1 MSLSKKK
8 NKDKGQQFKIQVGD
22 VSTYVNPYDGHITT
36 SVATGTG
43 SISATDHWTQK
54 AATAVSTAGHT
65 ISAPIRSDGK
75 TEAEK
80 EAERL
85 ERLAD
90 MTASLENLIADFIP
104 DEDKDVSTKIAKAVV
119 DEIFNSGHVLPL
131 LHDAEGYRQA
141 ESKLAQNF
149 KNMTMEEYAKMRPKL
164 MKGIMK

>member
-1 MSLSKKK
+1 MNLSKKS
-8 NKDKGQQFKIQVGD
+8 NKEKGQQFKRNVGD
-22 VSTYVNPYDGHITT
+22 VTTHLDPYRVSVNVHSG
-36 SVATGTG
+36 G
-43 SISATDHWTQK
+43 SIAATDSWAQK

-65 ISAPIRSDGK
+65 ISTKVHSSEK

-90 MTASLENLIADFIP
+90 MVASLENLIADFIP

-119 DEIFNSGHVLPL
+119 EEIFSSGHVLPL
-131 LHDAEGYRQA
+131 LHDAEGYRNA
-141 ESKLAQNF
+141 ESKLVQNF

-164 MKGIMK
+164 MKGIVK